1 MNKSLNPQLTKQV
14 IIGTKSQSRR
24 KIFKLMNFKFQYRSP
39 NINEKKV
46 KDLNNDKYDALK
58 IAKAKAEY
66 LSKKYSSKIIVTF
79 DTTIL
84 FKKKTIYKCSSPD
97 CCKRTLKAFNDK
109 SHYLY
114 TAMIFMINN
123 NLIKSTLTKTK
134 ITFKN
139 TKVKDINNYVN
150 KNFKQISKAVGCY
163 NIEGKGK
170 VFFKDI
176 YGSYFN
182 IIGIDVINFL
192 KTLRSI

>member
-24 KIFKLMNFKFQYRSP
+24 KIFKLMNLKFQYRSP

-66 LSKKYSSKIIVTF
+66 LSKKYSNKIIVTF

-84 FKKKTIYKCSSPD
+84 FKKRTIYKCDNPE
-97 CCKRTLKAFNDK
+97 CCKRILNSFNDK
-109 SHYLY
+109 SHNLY

-123 NLIKSTLTKTK
+123 NLIKSNLTKTQ

-139 TKVKDINNYVN
+139 TKAKDINNYVE

-182 IIGIDVINFL
+182 IIGMDVINFF

>member
-24 KIFKLMNFKFQYRSP
+24 KIFKLMNLKFQYRSP

-66 LSKKYSSKIIVTF
+66 LSKKYSNKIIVTF

-84 FKKKTIYKCSSPD
+84 FKKKTIYKCASPE

-109 SHYLY
+109 SHDLY

-134 ITFKN
+134 IIFKN
-139 TKVKDINNYVN
+139 TRVKDINNYVD
-150 KNFKQISKAVGCY
+150 KNFKQVSKAVGCY
-163 NIEGKGK
+163 NIEGKGNF
-170 VFFKDI
+170 FFKDI
-176 YGSYFN
+176 YSSYYN